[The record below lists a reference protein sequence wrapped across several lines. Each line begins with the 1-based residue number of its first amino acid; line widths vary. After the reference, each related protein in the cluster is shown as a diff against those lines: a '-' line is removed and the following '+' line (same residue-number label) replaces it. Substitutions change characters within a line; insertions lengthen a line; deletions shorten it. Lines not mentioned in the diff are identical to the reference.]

1 MDLLTLVLFLLGF
14 VFLIWGAEILVRG
27 ASSLARK
34 IGISP
39 LIVGLTIVSFGTSA
53 PELAI
58 NVKASFAGQPD
69 IAIGNVIGSN
79 ISNVLLVLGLS
90 ATIAPLIVSPQ
101 LVRSDLPIMI
111 GISFATWVV
120 CRDGSITRLDGII
133 LFLGLI
139 VYLVLLFFRSRKQQR
154 GEIEDAPPITVAED
168 EIEEHHPLQDIAMV
182 AVGGVML
189 AFGSDWLINGAVTI
203 AEIFGVPELIIGLT
217 IVAVGTSLPEV
228 ATSAIA
234 SFRGERDIAVGN
246 VVGSNIFNILSVL
259 GITSIVAPNGIDVST
274 FAITFDIPIMI
285 LIAIACYPVFYT
297 GNRVSRWQGILF
309 LFFYIGYTG
318 YLILRG
324 IESQW
329 LSSYSTTMSI
339 LAAIS
344 FAILLFGMTRQMMQK
359 IEG

>member
-1 MDLLTLVLFLLGF
+1 
-14 VFLIWGAEILVRG
+14 
-27 ASSLARK
+27 
-34 IGISP
+34 
-39 LIVGLTIVSFGTSA
+39 
-53 PELAI
+53 
-58 NVKASFAGQPD
+58 
-69 IAIGNVIGSN
+69 
-79 ISNVLLVLGLS
+79 
-90 ATIAPLIVSPQ
+90 
-101 LVRSDLPIMI
+101 
-111 GISFATWVV
+111 
-120 CRDGSITRLDGII
+120 
-133 LFLGLI
+133 
-139 VYLVLLFFRSRKQQR
+139 
-154 GEIEDAPPITVAED
+154 
-168 EIEEHHPLQDIAMV
+168 
-182 AVGGVML
+182 
-189 AFGSDWLINGAVTI
+189 
-203 AEIFGVPELIIGLT
+203 
-217 IVAVGTSLPEV
+217 
-228 ATSAIA
+228 
-234 SFRGERDIAVGN
+234 
-246 VVGSNIFNILSVL
+246 VL